1 MSLTRPFF
9 HDGWG
14 DEDQIERFT
23 DLARRPP
30 ADEPIDVHWR
40 LLAGGSLRVAD
51 GEFPS
56 PGPDLPPECRAAHVR
71 VVAPSERAER
81 VVVLMAAWND
91 HGYRVR
97 SRLARRLAQH
107 GVASAI
113 LENPFFGVRR
123 PGGDGH
129 PVATVSDFFVMGYAA
144 AREGVALAAHLAR
157 HGGPGL
163 VAAPVVGVSG
173 YSMGGNI
180 SAFVATL
187 GPVPVA
193 AAPLAAAHSPAPVFV
208 EGAMRA
214 AIDWH
219 ALGNGHP
226 DPQQRLA
233 EVLGELTVLRFPPPP
248 HVRHAVLVAG
258 RNDGYVPEQAVRL
271 LHGHWPG
278 SELRWTREGHASL
291 RFLRL
296 PTLVQAILDS
306 FDRFESAQPG

>member
-1 MSLTRPFF
+1 M
-9 HDGWG
+9 
-14 DEDQIERFT
+14 
-23 DLARRPP
+23 
-30 ADEPIDVHWR
+30 
-40 LLAGGSLRVAD
+40 RVAD
-51 GEFPS
+51 GEFVS
-56 PGPDLPPECRAAHVR
+56 PGPELPRECRMAHVR
-71 VVAPSERAER
+71 LIAPAERAER

-97 SRLARRLAQH
+97 SRLARRLARH

-113 LENPFFGVRR
+113 LENPYFGVRR
-123 PGGDGH
+123 PGRDGH

-157 HGGPGL
+157 NGGPGL
-163 VAAPVVGVSG
+163 AGAPVVGVSG

-180 SAFVATL
+180 SAFVASL
-187 GPVPVA
+187 SPVPVA
-193 AAPLAAAHSPAPVFV
+193 AAPFAASHSPAPVFV

-214 AIDWH
+214 AIDWE
-219 ALGNGHP
+219 ALGAGHE
-226 DPQQRLA
+226 DPQRRLA
-233 EVLGELTVLRFPPPP
+233 EVLGELTVLRFPPAP

-258 RNDGYVPEQAVRL
+258 RNDGYVPEEAVRL
-271 LHGHWPG
+271 LHQHWPG

-306 FDRFESAQPG
+306 FDRLEGFSG

>member
-1 MSLTRPFF
+1 M
-9 HDGWG
+9 
-14 DEDQIERFT
+14 
-23 DLARRPP
+23 
-30 ADEPIDVHWR
+30 
-40 LLAGGSLRVAD
+40 RVAD
-51 GEFPS
+51 GDFVS
-56 PGPDLPPECRAAHVR
+56 PGPELPRECRMAHVR
-71 VVAPSERAER
+71 LIAPAERAER

-97 SRLARRLAQH
+97 SRLARRLARH

-113 LENPFFGVRR
+113 LENPYFGVRR
-123 PGGDGH
+123 PGRDGH

-157 HGGPGL
+157 NGGPGL
-163 VAAPVVGVSG
+163 AGAPVVGVSG

-180 SAFVATL
+180 SAFVASL
-187 GPVPVA
+187 SPVPVA
-193 AAPLAAAHSPAPVFV
+193 AAPFAASHSPAPVFV

-214 AIDWH
+214 AIDWE
-219 ALGNGHP
+219 ALGAGHE
-226 DPQQRLA
+226 DPQRRLA
-233 EVLGELTVLRFPPPP
+233 EVLGELTVLRFPPAP

-258 RNDGYVPEQAVRL
+258 RNDGYVPEEAVRL
-271 LHGHWPG
+271 LHQHWPG

-306 FDRFESAQPG
+306 FDRLEGFSG